1 MSEREDER
9 CAKYVHA
16 VAALTEMPL
25 SPEREK
31 AVAAVMA
38 RLADFAADT
47 DALPLGDDVEIP
59 GTFSL

>member
-1 MSEREDER
+1 
-9 CAKYVHA
+9 
-16 VAALTEMPL
+16 
-25 SPEREK
+25 
-31 AVAAVMA
+31 VMA